1 MLEINFIL
9 DNPGGGY
16 GGGGYGNQNGGNMGG
31 PGNRRF

>member
-1 MLEINFIL
+1 MFLITL